1 MRGRDLACLFPW
13 DQLNDRLLFFLWIV
27 TARGEERLQPFF
39 FFFPLLFFQKRDMA
53 HFNIPIIYVSV
64 HKSSIWKG
72 PMVSQWGQALSN
84 ATPLATVYLGL
95 HFHTW
100 NGNAFTKGPQTFF
113 TLTHPSDFALLFPF
127 MNQILSLLLCTHIA
141 VLLQDIIQI
150 LHSL

>member
-13 DQLNDRLLFFLWIV
+13 DQLNDRLLFFPWIV
-27 TARGEERLQPFF
+27 TARGEERLQLFF
-39 FFFPLLFFQKRDMA
+39 FFFLLFFQKRDMA

-100 NGNAFTKGPQTFF
+100 NGNAFTKCPQTFF

-150 LHSL
+150 LHSF